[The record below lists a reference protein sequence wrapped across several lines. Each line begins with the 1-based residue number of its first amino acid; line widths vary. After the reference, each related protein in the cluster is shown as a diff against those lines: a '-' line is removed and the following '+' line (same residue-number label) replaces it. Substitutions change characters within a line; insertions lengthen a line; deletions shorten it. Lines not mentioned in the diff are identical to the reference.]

1 MILYKLKQTCVAC
14 PSQWMAYT
22 TDGRLV
28 YIRYR
33 SGWLT
38 VHVGE
43 MEMTNTLDVAGVDPI
58 LKIKLG
64 DNLDGG
70 IEWDRISTLIHAIYP
85 Y

>member
-14 PSQWMAYT
+14 PSQWEAYT

-33 SGWLT
+33 WGWLT
-38 VHVGE
+38 VQVGKV
-43 MEMTNTLDVAGVDPI
+43 EMTDTIDVAGVDPI

-64 DNLDGG
+64 DGLDGC
-70 IEWDRISTLIHAIYP
+70 IEWDRISTLIHEIYL